1 MTDGYM
7 IENGWMTD
15 AATHDLASWYHERCP
30 ETSQLTFEAHLM
42 VMQTYANLIP
52 GSPLDTSAGLSRARY
67 NVLRLL
73 YRAPNNRLLMGT
85 FAEEMNVSPTNV
97 TKLMDTLVADGLVTR
112 ITHEVDKRKTWA
124 EITEA
129 GKATV
134 ESALPNVAE
143 HVDGLWVG
151 LDEEEKRA
159 LIHLLTKMH
168 MGSANSDKA
177 AKSFLRQ
184 LASVGAGSRP

>member
-1 MTDGYM
+1 MADGFM
-7 IENGWMTD
+7 IDNGWMSD
-15 AATHDLASWYHERCP
+15 SGTHDLASWYHERCP
-30 ETSQLTFEAHLM
+30 ETSMLTFEAHLM
-42 VMQTYANLIP
+42 VMRTYANLIP
-52 GSPLDTSAGLSRARY
+52 GSPLDTAAGLSRARF

-124 EITEA
+124 EITGA
-129 GKATV
+129 GKRMV

-143 HVDGLWVG
+143 HVEGLWAG

-159 LIHLLTKMH
+159 LIHLLAKMR
-168 MGSANSDKA
+168 MSAANSEKA
-177 AKSFLRQ
+177 AKTFLRQ
-184 LASVGAGSRP
+184 LATTG